1 MIEFWLTGRL
11 FPNLNFRN
19 LPTQRVYVPKGYGHA
34 LRNESDQPVDILVV
48 FNAGDYQSID
58 LNDWIATNPSS
69 VLGNTFQISPEL
81 VDKLPRRDQIFIAPP
96 HP

>member
-1 MIEFWLTGRL
+1 M
-11 FPNLNFRN
+11 
-19 LPTQRVYVPKGYGHA
+19 GHA

-69 VLGNTFQISPEL
+69 VLGNAFQIPPGL

-96 HP
+96 RP